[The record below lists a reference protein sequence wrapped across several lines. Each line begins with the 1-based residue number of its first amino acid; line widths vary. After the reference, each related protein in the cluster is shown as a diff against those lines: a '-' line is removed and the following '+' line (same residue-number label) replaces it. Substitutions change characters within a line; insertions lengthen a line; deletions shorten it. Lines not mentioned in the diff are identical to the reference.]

1 MNYEL
6 TAKMYRV
13 YRYCIWS
20 LISIALVIFS
30 TGCSQLSRAEPE
42 NTPPTTT
49 KIPRSNNVVALG
61 RLEPKGEVI
70 KLSVANA
77 QDSRVN
83 EILVA
88 EGDFV
93 KVNQVI
99 AILQG
104 IDRSQQNLKEAEKSV
119 EFYQAK
125 LEQTQ
130 LGEAKAAELA
140 AQKANIE
147 SLDAQLRNETLERQ
161 AAIASAEAQLRQAKL
176 TFERNQMLQIEG
188 ATTQQELDRA
198 LEQLDTTAANV
209 AQRKAELNNTV
220 QTLQKTIDR
229 EKENLSTLQEVRPVD
244 VRVAQ
249 IELER
254 AKVALDRA
262 KAELEDTK
270 VRVPISGQIL
280 RINTN
285 VGESVNL
292 DEGIVEIGQTDQM
305 YAIAEVY
312 ETDIT
317 KVKLGQKA
325 TIKSEYGGFAGE
337 IHGTVERIS
346 LQIGSKTLE
355 ESDSDPTTDNNLR
368 VVEVKIKID
377 PEDSRKV
384 ASLTNMQVR
393 IGIEVD

>member
-1 MNYEL
+1 
-6 TAKMYRV
+6 MYFMW
-13 YRYCIWS
+13 I
-20 LISIALVIFS
+20 LISLGLVIFS
-30 TGCSQLSRAEPE
+30 TGCSQLSQAEPE
-42 NTPPTTT
+42 TPPPATIKT
-49 KIPRSNNVVALG
+49 PRVNNVVALG

-83 EILVA
+83 EILVE

-93 KVNQVI
+93 KTDRVI

-119 EFYQAK
+119 EYYQAK

-130 LGEAKAAELA
+130 SGEAKAAEIA

-147 SLDAQLRNETLERQ
+147 GLAAQLRNETQERQ

-176 TFERNQMLQIEG
+176 TFDRNQMLQIEG

-198 LEQLDTTAANV
+198 REQLDTTAATL
-209 AQRKAELNNTV
+209 AQRKAELSNTV

-244 VRVAQ
+244 VRVAR

-254 AKVALDRA
+254 AKVAVDRA

-270 VRVPISGQIL
+270 VKVPVSGQIL

-285 VGESVNL
+285 IGESVNV

-325 TIKSEYGGFAGE
+325 TIKSEYGGFVGE
-337 IHGTVERIS
+337 IHGTVDRIG

-377 PEDSRKV
+377 LEDSSKV

-393 IGIEVD
+393 ISIEVDAMNDEL